1 MGLRCALWA
10 PLLKCLG
17 NDDDNFTNESLDTL
31 KSFSLFLAVQT
42 ISKLKMERSV
52 KLEIEI

>member
-10 PLLKCLG
+10 PLLKCLR
-17 NDDDNFTNESLDTL
+17 NDDDDFTNESLDTL